1 MTEVDRLPNC
11 LHVFISGR
19 VQGVGYRYNTY
30 RQARQLKVKGWVQ
43 NLKDGR
49 VEAWFE
55 GEPDALQ
62 GMLRWCQGGP
72 LSAKVDEVNA
82 EAAAPTGFEDF
93 QIRR

>member
-1 MTEVDRLPNC
+1 MTISDSAVTC
-11 LHVFISGR
+11 VHVFISGR

-30 RQARQLKVKGWVQ
+30 RQSRQLGVTGWVQ

-55 GEPDALQ
+55 GQPEAVQ
-62 GMLRWCQGGP
+62 SMLRWCRVGP
-72 LSAKVDEVNA
+72 LSAQVEAVVTETA
-82 EAAAPTGFEDF
+82 EAQGFSNF

>member
-1 MTEVDRLPNC
+1 MTEADRLPNC
-11 LHVFISGR
+11 VHVFISGR

-30 RQARQLKVKGWVQ
+30 RQARQLSITGWVQ

-55 GEPDALQ
+55 GEAEALQ

-72 LSAKVDEVNA
+72 LSAKVEDVTA
-82 EAAAPTGFEDF
+82 EASEATGFEEF
-93 QIRR
+93 TIRR

>member
-1 MTEVDRLPNC
+1 MTEADRLPNC
-11 LHVFISGR
+11 VHVFISGR

-30 RQARQLKVKGWVQ
+30 RQARQLNVKGWVQ

-55 GEPDALQ
+55 GEADALQ
-62 GMLRWCQGGP
+62 GMLRWCKDGP
-72 LSAKVDEVNA
+72 LSAKVEDVSA
-82 EAAAPTGFEDF
+82 EATTATGFENF

>member
-1 MTEVDRLPNC
+1 MTEADRLPSC
-11 LHVFISGR
+11 VHVFISGR

-30 RQARQLKVKGWVQ
+30 RQARQLNIKGWVQ

-55 GEPDALQ
+55 GDAEAIQ

-72 LSAKVDEVNA
+72 LSAKVDDVTA
-82 EAAAPTGFEDF
+82 EATEATGFGDF
-93 QIRR
+93 KIRR

>member
-1 MTEVDRLPNC
+1 MIEADRLPDC
-11 LHVFISGR
+11 VHVFISGR

-30 RQARQLKVKGWVQ
+30 RQARQLSIKGWVQ

-55 GEPDALQ
+55 GDAEALQ

-72 LSAKVDEVNA
+72 LSAKVEDVSANA
-82 EAAAPTGFEDF
+82 ADATGFEEF
-93 QIRR
+93 TIRR